1 MIWKAIFYIRDYT
14 SRRYYI
20 KHTFTQSMVE
30 QYVSLVRVDGQA
42 GLKSSTTILAEPMAL
57 FFVFDGQTGL
67 KSSPTILVEPMAL
80 FFVFSST
87 Y

>member
-1 MIWKAIFYIRDYT
+1 MIVGST
-14 SRRYYI
+14 N
-20 KHTFTQSMVE
+20 E
-30 QYVSLVRVDGQA
+30 QYVSLVRVDGQT
-42 GLKSSTTILAEPMAL
+42 GLKSSPTILVEPMAL